1 MKDQRM
7 DAAKDAVEQMA
18 NSVGPV
24 PPPRGLRAGRRPGRG
39 GAAVL
44 ALLLA
49 AVALAAWWMRGAAPA
64 PGPDPAPVA
73 VSEEAGVVVEHL
85 RINGR
90 SVQAKVERLPE
101 AGAVMV
107 TMVKD
112 ASAPSTPEPEGE
124 DS

>member
-7 DAAKDAVEQMA
+7 DAAKDAVEKLA

-24 PPPRGLRAGRRPGRG
+24 PPPRGLRAGSRPGRG

-49 AVALAAWWMRGAAPA
+49 AVALAAWWMRGAA

-101 AGAVMV
+101 AG
-107 TMVKD
+107 
-112 ASAPSTPEPEGE
+112 PLLW
-124 DS
+124 